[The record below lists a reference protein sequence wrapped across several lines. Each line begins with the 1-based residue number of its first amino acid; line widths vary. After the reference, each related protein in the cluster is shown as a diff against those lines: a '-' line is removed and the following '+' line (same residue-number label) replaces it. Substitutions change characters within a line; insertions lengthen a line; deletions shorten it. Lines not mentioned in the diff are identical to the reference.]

1 MLIKHKAA
9 KAALMEEEDK
19 MRFSYDL
26 EATFTEDERK
36 ADAKLKALYKELVT
50 PYNNVVIRDFFDN
63 KSRVENSKLFE
74 VLNKMPKGAI
84 HHIHTS
90 AAMPVETYIKLTYE
104 DIVYYNERE
113 GLFKVF
119 PQGGKMDGYLQC
131 TEMRKFSES
140 PEKYDQHL
148 KEEILLLAE

>member
-1 MLIKHKAA
+1 MIARHKAA
-9 KAALMEEEDK
+9 KAALIEEENK

-26 EATFTEDERK
+26 EATFTDDERK
-36 ADAKLKALYKELVT
+36 ADAKLKALYKDLVT
-50 PYNNVVIRDFFDN
+50 PYNNVVIRDFYEN

-90 AAMPVETYIKLTYE
+90 AAMPVATYIKLTYE

-119 PQGGKMDGYLQC
+119 PQGGKQDGYLRC
-131 TEMRKFSES
+131 TEMR
-140 PEKYDQHL
+140 
-148 KEEILLLAE
+148 

>member
-1 MLIKHKAA
+1 
-9 KAALMEEEDK
+9 

-26 EATFTEDERK
+26 EATFTDDERK

-50 PYNNVVIRDFFDN
+50 PYDNVIIRDFFQN
-63 KSRVENSKLFE
+63 KDRVEKSKLFQ

-90 AAMPVETYIKLTYE
+90 AAMPVETYVKLTYE

-113 GLFKVF
+113 RLFKVF
-119 PQGGKMDGYLQC
+119 PQGG
-131 TEMRKFSES
+131 R
-140 PEKYDQHL
+140 
-148 KEEILLLAE
+148 